1 MKYFFITA
9 GAALSSLAIFSVQL
23 GLDNDSG
30 WGPKRVALLLAGITG
45 LVIGGAIHF
54 FGNTAASA
62 AQKFNA
68 FIEARSNRTSRV
80 IAASFVSCAVVISAY
95 FWFIELDERIVGS
108 DFEYYV
114 EMAKSFKNGDLHLEL
129 APPPELLALENPYD
143 YFLRRDKG
151 VDNFPWDL
159 SLYKDKFYIY
169 WGPTPAA
176 IASLLSRNLLN
187 RIGDYHLALAAAC
200 ALFMYQILII
210 ATYWNRELKH
220 TPAWLLGILLVTVGL
235 ITPVSIMLD
244 GAKVYDAAIFS
255 CQLFLIGGCFWAY
268 SAFLDESPTGWKL
281 ALAAAHWALSVGS
294 RVIVLPGVAICA
306 GLTLVFVYRYY
317 KGKNIRM
324 FAPAFLGV
332 AIPLLIGGGM
342 LAWYNWARF
351 DSIFEFG
358 LTYQLANIDYTNFTN
373 VFNISRLP
381 LNAGLYLAHP
391 LSVSSRFPFIARIE
405 YVNSNE
411 RLAGLIFIAPYV
423 FLLAFPLM
431 RWVGG
436 VLDNNSRASE
446 QSFAGSWL
454 SISLLGASLSSIAI
468 IFSYYYP
475 AMRFVEDFMPALAIF
490 IAVQTGSQYDSLQ
503 NQVLP
508 RRLFVGLV
516 FLLAVAP
523 ILANVLLAVPD
534 EGVRFAVNFL
544 NDIYK
549 LLGLK

>member
-30 WGPKRVALLLAGITG
+30 WGPKRVALLLAGISG
-45 LVIGGAIHF
+45 LIIGGAIHF

-62 AQKFNA
+62 VQKFNA
-68 FIEARSNRTSRV
+68 FVEARSSRTSRV

-143 YFLRRDKG
+143 YFLRREKG

-200 ALFMYQILII
+200 GLFIYQILLI
-210 ATYWNRELKH
+210 ATYWKRELKH
-220 TPAWLLGILLVTVGL
+220 APAWLLGILLLAVGFM
-235 ITPVSIMLD
+235 TPAPIMLD

-255 CQLFLIGGCFWAY
+255 CQLFLMGGCFWAY
-268 SAFLDESPTGWKL
+268 SAFLDDSPPVWKL

-294 RVIVLPGVAICA
+294 RVIVLPGVAICV

-351 DSIFEFG
+351 DSVFEFG

-391 LSVSSRFPFIARIE
+391 LNVSSRFPFIAPIE

-411 RLAGLIFIAPYV
+411 RFAGLFFIAPYV
-423 FLLAFPLM
+423 FLLAFPIM
-431 RWVGG
+431 RWAGD
-436 VLDNNSRASE
+436 VLTVKPVALPRFFS
-446 QSFAGSWL
+446 GSWL
-454 SISLLGASLSSIAI
+454 SFSLMGTSLISILI
-468 IFSYYYP
+468 IFSYYFP
-475 AMRFVEDFMPALAIF
+475 AMRFVEDFMPSMATF
-490 IAVQTGSQYDSLQ
+490 ITIQTGLQYDGLQ
-503 NQVLP
+503 GKNSFQRILTGAA
-508 RRLFVGLV
+508 L
-516 FLLAVAP
+516 LLAF
-523 ILANVLLAVPD
+523 ITIIANILLAVPD
-534 EGVRFAVNFL
+534 EGVVFAVNFL